1 LKLSCE
7 PTLGGRIGPANVNVS
22 LRLILRQRRRR
33 APARRL
39 GTPPAQYPG
48 NEPPEAKAVPI
59 RDSRAAAIAN
69 AGAGVMKH
77 AASRELYAY
86 WEERRGERPAP
97 ERADIEP
104 GAIRQALSDTFIL
117 ELDAGNGHSFR
128 LAGTRVCAL
137 FGRELKG
144 ESFIDL
150 WALGS
155 RGPIT
160 DLLAISTDESVGT
173 VAGVTSHNAMGET
186 LDLELLLL
194 PLGMRRPR
202 LARTI
207 GVLAPLKPPVW
218 LGASPIG
225 PLTLGSRR
233 HVGAMTKTRLLPRFM
248 APRRGLVV
256 HQGGRS

>member
-1 LKLSCE
+1 
-7 PTLGGRIGPANVNVS
+7 
-22 LRLILRQRRRR
+22 
-33 APARRL
+33 
-39 GTPPAQYPG
+39 
-48 NEPPEAKAVPI
+48 
-59 RDSRAAAIAN
+59 
-69 AGAGVMKH
+69 MKH
-77 AASRELYAY
+77 ASSRELFAY
-86 WEERRGERPAP
+86 WDERRGQRPVP
-97 ERADIEP
+97 ERVDIEP
-104 GAIRQALSDTFIL
+104 GAIRQVLSETFIL
-117 ELDAGNGHSFR
+117 SVSDAAAGHPFR

-150 WALGS
+150 WDLGS
-155 RGPIT
+155 RGPIA

-173 VAGVTSHNAMGET
+173 VAGVTAHSTAGEPVE
-186 LDLELLLL
+186 LELLLL

-207 GVLAPLKPPVW
+207 GILAPLKPPAW

-225 PLTLGSRR
+225 ALTLGSRR
-233 HVGAMTKTRLLPRFM
+233 HVGAVAKTRLLPRFM